1 LNRSGSSGGENMS
14 LQAAS
19 ITAAATTNRTRFTR
33 QVYYNAGMSRYVLAV
48 VALVGCAAAPA
59 RAQLQ
64 PANAET
70 LTVECDD
77 LDLPS
82 LAEAIERELPAFERA
97 TASLPGTT
105 TTARDYATRT
115 LRPMLALAKA
125 GDRARLCGS
134 LQYAMKWL
142 HVGAERV
149 LFTAYHTPT
158 VRGSLTKDATYRWP
172 LYRRPKDA
180 GARYP
185 TAQILGGALAGRG
198 LELVWL
204 ADAYDALALHVEGA
218 GLVQLPDGK
227 MFPVGSDGHNGQTY
241 QNVSKLLIADK
252 RLPPGPPPP
261 SHAPGN
267 PKARAYFAAHPADLD
282 VYWGRNPH
290 FVFFR
295 GVDKAGGGKYGA
307 LVGGRSVA
315 VDESRVPMGSLIF
328 VRAQKPIVTGGVITG
343 WQPFTRV
350 VVAQDTGAGIRGQR
364 MDVYFGQDD
373 YALAAAQA
381 MTVQGDA
388 WVLMSK

>member
-1 LNRSGSSGGENMS
+1 
-14 LQAAS
+14 
-19 ITAAATTNRTRFTR
+19 
-33 QVYYNAGMSRYVLAV
+33 MSRYPLVL
-48 VALVGCAAAPA
+48 LVLFGCASSTAN
-59 RAQLQ
+59 AQLQ
-64 PANAET
+64 PAQAET
-70 LTVECDD
+70 LSVACDD

-82 LAEAIERELPAFERA
+82 LAEAIERELPALDRSTA
-97 TASLPGTT
+97 TLAGTT
-105 TTARDYATRT
+105 TTARDYAERT
-115 LRPMLALAKA
+115 LRPLLALAKA
-125 GDRARLCGS
+125 DDRAHLCGT
-134 LQYAMKWL
+134 LQYSMKWL

-158 VRGSLTKDATYRWP
+158 VRGSLTRDATYRWP

-180 GARYP
+180 GAKYT

-204 ADAYDALALHVEGA
+204 ADPYDALALHVEGA

-241 QNVSKLLIADK
+241 QNVSKLLIADNK
-252 RLPPGPPPP
+252 LLPGPPPP

-267 PKARAYFAAHPADLD
+267 PKARAYFASHPADLD

-295 GVDKAGGGKYGA
+295 SVAKAGGGKYGA
-307 LVGGRSVA
+307 LVGGRSIA
-315 VDESRVPMGSLIF
+315 VDEACVPMGALMF
-328 VRAQKPIVTGGVITG
+328 VRAQKPVVAGGAITG
-343 WQPFTRV
+343 WQPMTRV
-350 VVAQDTGAGIRGQR
+350 VLAQDTGAGIRGQR
-364 MDVYFGQDD
+364 IDVYFGEDD

-388 WVLMSK
+388 WVLIGK